1 MKEFLRLLAPL
12 RHKLMAERFLKW
24 FIYGETA
31 AGILCLAVVVLSKFW
46 TEIPSLPLCGVFVL
60 LGLLIALGAA
70 FFLRKVT
77 EKETAETA
85 DALGGAERMIT
96 TMELLGKGA
105 QNPVEEMAVA
115 DGFAK
120 AREMDFAKLYRM
132 RLPVK
137 VMRVLALVVV
147 LTIGAGFMPVRRDA
161 EAEAYANAQLERIE
175 QVKKEETP
183 ELSKE
188 EKKVFLEAAKA
199 LEKDLKTAKT
209 KKAAEEAVRE
219 AQQNMKQLEKES
231 VSKDLKE
238 LAETLKQEEST
249 AALSEALE
257 QGDSSAISQ
266 AMEQLLQKMA
276 AMDKGQAA
284 SLAQQ
289 LAEAVENISDAEL
302 QEALKALEEAL
313 ENGADPSEAG
323 EALKNALLSQAQ
335 MNSALRSSLQKLN
348 CNVGQQSLAKK
359 VESNGESPGG
369 EGQGS
374 EGEGTGGQTTNG
386 GNGGT
391 GTGTGGQGRGFG
403 HAEPEKIYTRSAA
416 GKDGYD
422 AQLKGTDSEEGQTT
436 IRNTAPWGRQE
447 RPCLMIRFMV
457 NTATKPWKHWKT
469 AVCLMACGNWFL
481 IILPHWNGE
490 KEGILYEN
498 LENSRCF
505 IFVYAGRLRQSFRR
519 G

>member
-46 TEIPSLPLCGVFVL
+46 TEIPVLPFCGGFVL
-60 LGLLIALGAA
+60 LGLLTALGAA

-96 TMELLGKGA
+96 TMELLGKGT

-120 AREMDFAKLYRM
+120 AKETDFAKLYRM

-137 VMRVLALVVV
+137 VLRVLALVVV
-147 LTIGAGFMPVRRDA
+147 LTIGAGFMPVRRDKDA
-161 EAEAYANAQLERIE
+161 EVYANAQLERIE
-175 QVKKEETP
+175 QVKAEETP
-183 ELSKE
+183 VLSKE

-257 QGDSSAISQ
+257 QGDEASISQ

-289 LAEAVENISDAEL
+289 LAEAAENISDEEL

-313 ENGADPSEAG
+313 ENGADPSEAS

-335 MNSALRSSLQKLN
+335 VNSALRSSLQKLN
-348 CNVGQQSLAKK
+348 RNVGQQSLAKK
-359 VESNGESPGG
+359 VEGEGESTGG
-369 EGQGS
+369 EGQGA
-374 EGEGTGGQTTNG
+374 EGEGTGGQTGSG
-386 GNGGT
+386 GSGT
-391 GTGTGGQGRGFG
+391 AGVGNGGQGRGFG

-436 IRNTAPWGRQE
+436 ITEHRTMGQAGTSVPYDTVYGQYRNEAMET
-447 RPCLMIRFMV
+447 
-457 NTATKPWKHWKT
+457 
-469 AVCLMACGNWFL
+469 
-481 IILPHWNGE
+481 
-490 KEGILYEN
+490 
-498 LENSRCF
+498 LENSSVPYGMRELVSDYF
-505 IFVYAGRLRQSFRR
+505 ATLER
-519 G
+519 

>member
-137 VMRVLALVVV
+137 VLRVLALVVV

-257 QGDSSAISQ
+257 QGDSAAISQ

-289 LAEAVENISDAEL
+289 LAEAAENISDAEL

-348 CNVGQQSLAKK
+348 HNVGQQSLAKK

-436 IRNTAPWGRQE
+436 ITEHRTMGQAGTSVPYDTVYGQYRNEVMET
-447 RPCLMIRFMV
+447 
-457 NTATKPWKHWKT
+457 
-469 AVCLMACGNWFL
+469 
-481 IILPHWNGE
+481 
-490 KEGILYEN
+490 
-498 LENSRCF
+498 LENSSVPYGMRELVSDYF
-505 IFVYAGRLRQSFRR
+505 ATLER
-519 G
+519 

>member
-46 TEIPSLPLCGVFVL
+46 TEIPALPLCGVFVL
-60 LGLLIALGAA
+60 LGLLTALGAA
-70 FFLRKVT
+70 FFVRKVT

-120 AREMDFAKLYRM
+120 AKETDFAKLYRM

-137 VMRVLALVVV
+137 VLRVLALVVV

-175 QVKKEETP
+175 QVKAEETP

-257 QGDSSAISQ
+257 QGDSAAISQ

-289 LAEAVENISDAEL
+289 LAEAAENISDEEL

-313 ENGADPSEAG
+313 ENGADPSEAS
-323 EALKNALLSQAQ
+323 EALKNAMLSQAQ
-335 MNSALRSSLQKLN
+335 VNSGLRSSLQKLN
-348 CNVGQQSLAKK
+348 RNVGQKSLAKK
-359 VESNGESPGG
+359 VEGEGESTGG
-369 EGQGS
+369 EGQGA
-374 EGEGTGGQTTNG
+374 EGEGTGGQTTTGGNG
-386 GNGGT
+386 GNGA
-391 GTGTGGQGRGFG
+391 GTGGQGRGFG

-436 IRNTAPWGRQE
+436 ITEHHTMGQAGTSVPYDTVYGQYRNEAMET
-447 RPCLMIRFMV
+447 
-457 NTATKPWKHWKT
+457 
-469 AVCLMACGNWFL
+469 
-481 IILPHWNGE
+481 
-490 KEGILYEN
+490 
-498 LENSRCF
+498 LENSSVPYGMRELVSDYF
-505 IFVYAGRLRQSFRR
+505 ATLER
-519 G
+519 

>member
-31 AGILCLAVVVLSKFW
+31 AGILCLAFVVFSNFW
-46 TEIPSLPLCGVFVL
+46 TEIPFLPFCGGFVL
-60 LGLLIALGAA
+60 LGLLTALTAA

-96 TMELLGKGA
+96 TMELLGKGT

-120 AREMDFAKLYRM
+120 AKETDFAKLYRM

-137 VMRVLALVVV
+137 VLRVLALVVV
-147 LTIGAGFMPVRRDA
+147 LTIGAGFMPVRRDKDA
-161 EAEAYANAQLERIE
+161 EVYANAQLERIE
-175 QVKKEETP
+175 QVKAEETP
-183 ELSKE
+183 VLSKE

-238 LAETLKQEEST
+238 LAETLKQEESI

-257 QGDSSAISQ
+257 QGDEAAISQ

-289 LAEAVENISDAEL
+289 LAEAAENISDEEL

-313 ENGADPSEAG
+313 ENGADPSEAS

-335 MNSALRSSLQKLN
+335 VNSALRSSLQKLN
-348 CNVGQQSLAKK
+348 RNVGQQSLAKK
-359 VESNGESPGG
+359 VEGEGESTGG
-369 EGQGS
+369 EGQGA
-374 EGEGTGGQTTNG
+374 EGEGTGGQTGSG
-386 GNGGT
+386 GSGT
-391 GTGTGGQGRGFG
+391 AGVGNGGQGRGFG

-422 AQLKGTDSEEGQTT
+422 AQLKGTDSDEGQTT
-436 IRNTAPWGRQE
+436 ITEHRTMGQAGTSVPYDTVYGQYRNEAMET
-447 RPCLMIRFMV
+447 
-457 NTATKPWKHWKT
+457 
-469 AVCLMACGNWFL
+469 
-481 IILPHWNGE
+481 
-490 KEGILYEN
+490 
-498 LENSRCF
+498 LENSSVPYGMRELVSDYF
-505 IFVYAGRLRQSFRR
+505 ATLER
-519 G
+519 

>member
-231 VSKDLKE
+231 VSKNLKE

-323 EALKNALLSQAQ
+323 EALKNSLLSQAQ

-359 VESNGESPGG
+359 AESNGESPGG

-436 IRNTAPWGRQE
+436 ITEHRTMGQAGTSVPYDTVYGQYRNEAMET
-447 RPCLMIRFMV
+447 
-457 NTATKPWKHWKT
+457 
-469 AVCLMACGNWFL
+469 
-481 IILPHWNGE
+481 
-490 KEGILYEN
+490 
-498 LENSRCF
+498 LENSSVPYGMRELVSDYF
-505 IFVYAGRLRQSFRR
+505 ATLER
-519 G
+519 

>member
-12 RHKLMAERFLKW
+12 LHKLLAERILKW

-137 VMRVLALVVV
+137 VLRVLALVVV

-257 QGDSSAISQ
+257 QGDSAAISQ

-289 LAEAVENISDAEL
+289 LAEAAENISDAEL

-348 CNVGQQSLAKK
+348 RNVGQQSLAKK

-436 IRNTAPWGRQE
+436 ITEHRTMGQAGTSVPYDTVYGQYRNEVMET
-447 RPCLMIRFMV
+447 
-457 NTATKPWKHWKT
+457 
-469 AVCLMACGNWFL
+469 
-481 IILPHWNGE
+481 
-490 KEGILYEN
+490 
-498 LENSRCF
+498 LENSSVPYGMRELVSDYF
-505 IFVYAGRLRQSFRR
+505 ATLER
-519 G
+519 

>member
-46 TEIPSLPLCGVFVL
+46 TEIPVLPLCGVFVL
-60 LGLLIALGAA
+60 LGLLIALTAA

-96 TMELLGKGA
+96 TMELLGKGT

-120 AREMDFAKLYRM
+120 AKETDFAKLYRM

-137 VMRVLALVVV
+137 VLRVLALVVV
-147 LTIGAGFMPVRRDA
+147 LTIGAGFMPVRRDKDA
-161 EAEAYANAQLERIE
+161 EVYANAQLERIE
-175 QVKKEETP
+175 QVKAEETP
-183 ELSKE
+183 VLSKE

-238 LAETLKQEEST
+238 LAETLKQEENT

-257 QGDSSAISQ
+257 QGDEAAISQ

-289 LAEAVENISDAEL
+289 LAEAAENISDEEL

-313 ENGADPSEAG
+313 ENGADPAEAS

-335 MNSALRSSLQKLN
+335 VNSALRSSLQKLN
-348 CNVGQQSLAKK
+348 RNVGQQSLAKK
-359 VESNGESPGG
+359 VEGEGESTGG
-369 EGQGS
+369 EGQGA
-374 EGEGTGGQTTNG
+374 EGEGTGGQTGSG
-386 GNGGT
+386 GSGT
-391 GTGTGGQGRGFG
+391 AGVGNGGQGRGFG

-422 AQLKGTDSEEGQTT
+422 AQLKGTDSDEGQTT
-436 IRNTAPWGRQE
+436 ITEHRTMGQAGTSVPYDTVYGQYRNEAMET
-447 RPCLMIRFMV
+447 
-457 NTATKPWKHWKT
+457 
-469 AVCLMACGNWFL
+469 
-481 IILPHWNGE
+481 
-490 KEGILYEN
+490 
-498 LENSRCF
+498 LENSSVPYGMRELVSDYF
-505 IFVYAGRLRQSFRR
+505 ATLER
-519 G
+519 

>member
-120 AREMDFAKLYRM
+120 ARKMDFAKLYRM

-137 VMRVLALVVV
+137 VLRVLALVVV

-161 EAEAYANAQLERIE
+161 EAEAYASAQMERIE

-219 AQQNMKQLEKES
+219 AQQNMKQLEKKS

-238 LAETLKQEEST
+238 LAEALKQEEST

-348 CNVGQQSLAKK
+348 RNVGQQSLAKK
-359 VESNGESPGG
+359 VESDGESPGG

-436 IRNTAPWGRQE
+436 ITEHRTMGQAGTSVPYDTVYGQYRNEAMET
-447 RPCLMIRFMV
+447 
-457 NTATKPWKHWKT
+457 
-469 AVCLMACGNWFL
+469 
-481 IILPHWNGE
+481 
-490 KEGILYEN
+490 
-498 LENSRCF
+498 LENSSVPYGMRELVSDYF
-505 IFVYAGRLRQSFRR
+505 ATLER
-519 G
+519 

>member
-31 AGILCLAVVVLSKFW
+31 ADILCLAVVALSKFW
-46 TEIPSLPLCGVFVL
+46 TEIPVLPLCGAFVF

-77 EKETAETA
+77 EKETAATA

-231 VSKDLKE
+231 VSKNLKE

-257 QGDSSAISQ
+257 QGDSSAISK

-374 EGEGTGGQTTNG
+374 EGEGAGGQTTNG

-436 IRNTAPWGRQE
+436 ITEHRTMGQAGTSVPYDTVYGQYRNEAMET
-447 RPCLMIRFMV
+447 
-457 NTATKPWKHWKT
+457 
-469 AVCLMACGNWFL
+469 
-481 IILPHWNGE
+481 
-490 KEGILYEN
+490 
-498 LENSRCF
+498 LENSSVPYGMRELVSDYF
-505 IFVYAGRLRQSFRR
+505 ATLER
-519 G
+519 

>member
-46 TEIPSLPLCGVFVL
+46 TEIPVLPFCGGFVL
-60 LGLLIALGAA
+60 LGLLTALTAA

-96 TMELLGKGA
+96 TMELLGKGT

-115 DGFAK
+115 DGFTKAK
-120 AREMDFAKLYRM
+120 ETDFAKLYRM

-137 VMRVLALVVV
+137 VLRVLALVVV
-147 LTIGAGFMPVRRDA
+147 LTIGAGFMPVRRDKDA
-161 EAEAYANAQLERIE
+161 EVYANAQLERIE
-175 QVKKEETP
+175 QVKAEETP
-183 ELSKE
+183 VLSKE

-257 QGDSSAISQ
+257 QGDEASISQ

-289 LAEAVENISDAEL
+289 LAEAAENISDEEL

-313 ENGADPSEAG
+313 ENGADPSEAS

-335 MNSALRSSLQKLN
+335 VNSALRSSLQKLN
-348 CNVGQQSLAKK
+348 RNVGQQSLAKK
-359 VESNGESPGG
+359 VEGEGESTGG
-369 EGQGS
+369 EGQGA
-374 EGEGTGGQTTNG
+374 EGEGTGGQTGSG
-386 GNGGT
+386 GSGT
-391 GTGTGGQGRGFG
+391 AGVGNGGQGRGFG

-422 AQLKGTDSEEGQTT
+422 AQLKGTDSDEGQTT
-436 IRNTAPWGRQE
+436 ITEHRTMGQAGTSVPYDTVYGQYRNEAMET
-447 RPCLMIRFMV
+447 
-457 NTATKPWKHWKT
+457 
-469 AVCLMACGNWFL
+469 
-481 IILPHWNGE
+481 
-490 KEGILYEN
+490 
-498 LENSRCF
+498 LENSSVPYGMRELVSDYF
-505 IFVYAGRLRQSFRR
+505 ATLER
-519 G
+519 

>member
-137 VMRVLALVVV
+137 VLRVLALVVV

-257 QGDSSAISQ
+257 QGDSAAISQ

-289 LAEAVENISDAEL
+289 LAEAAENISDAEL

-348 CNVGQQSLAKK
+348 RNVGQQSLAKK

-436 IRNTAPWGRQE
+436 ITEHRTMGQAGTSVPYDKVYGQYRNEVMET
-447 RPCLMIRFMV
+447 
-457 NTATKPWKHWKT
+457 
-469 AVCLMACGNWFL
+469 
-481 IILPHWNGE
+481 
-490 KEGILYEN
+490 
-498 LENSRCF
+498 LENSSVPYGMRELVSDYF
-505 IFVYAGRLRQSFRR
+505 ATLER
-519 G
+519 

>member
-46 TEIPSLPLCGVFVL
+46 TEIPVLPLCGVFVL
-60 LGLLIALGAA
+60 LGLLIALTAA

-96 TMELLGKGA
+96 TMELLGKGT

-120 AREMDFAKLYRM
+120 AKETDFAKLYRM

-137 VMRVLALVVV
+137 VLRVLALVVV
-147 LTIGAGFMPVRRDA
+147 LTIGAGFMPVRRDKDA
-161 EAEAYANAQLERIE
+161 EVYANAQLERIE
-175 QVKKEETP
+175 QVKAEETP
-183 ELSKE
+183 VLSKE

-199 LEKDLKTAKT
+199 LGKDLKTAKT

-238 LAETLKQEEST
+238 LAETLKQEENT

-257 QGDSSAISQ
+257 QGDEASISQ

-289 LAEAVENISDAEL
+289 LAEAAENISDEEL

-313 ENGADPSEAG
+313 ENGADPSEAS

-335 MNSALRSSLQKLN
+335 VNSALRSSLQKLN
-348 CNVGQQSLAKK
+348 RNVGQQSLAKK
-359 VESNGESPGG
+359 VEGEGESTGG

-422 AQLKGTDSEEGQTT
+422 AQLKGTDSDEGQTT
-436 IRNTAPWGRQE
+436 ITEHRTMGQAGTSVPYDTVYGQYRNEAMET
-447 RPCLMIRFMV
+447 
-457 NTATKPWKHWKT
+457 
-469 AVCLMACGNWFL
+469 
-481 IILPHWNGE
+481 
-490 KEGILYEN
+490 
-498 LENSRCF
+498 LENSSVPYGMRELVSDYF
-505 IFVYAGRLRQSFRR
+505 ATLER
-519 G
+519 

>member
-137 VMRVLALVVV
+137 VLRVLALVVV

-161 EAEAYANAQLERIE
+161 EAEAYASAQMERIE

-219 AQQNMKQLEKES
+219 AQQNMKQLEKKS

-238 LAETLKQEEST
+238 LAEALKQEEST

-276 AMDKGQAA
+276 ALDKGQAA

-313 ENGADPSEAG
+313 KNGADPSEVG

-348 CNVGQQSLAKK
+348 RNVGQQSLAKK
-359 VESNGESPGG
+359 VESDGESPGG

-436 IRNTAPWGRQE
+436 ITEHRTMGQAGTSVPYDTVYGQYRNEAMET
-447 RPCLMIRFMV
+447 
-457 NTATKPWKHWKT
+457 
-469 AVCLMACGNWFL
+469 
-481 IILPHWNGE
+481 
-490 KEGILYEN
+490 
-498 LENSRCF
+498 LENSSVSYGMRELVSDYF
-505 IFVYAGRLRQSFRR
+505 ATLER
-519 G
+519 

>member
-137 VMRVLALVVV
+137 VLRVLALVVV

-257 QGDSSAISQ
+257 QGDSSAISK

-436 IRNTAPWGRQE
+436 ITEHCTMGQAGTSVPYDTVYGQYRNEAMET
-447 RPCLMIRFMV
+447 
-457 NTATKPWKHWKT
+457 
-469 AVCLMACGNWFL
+469 
-481 IILPHWNGE
+481 
-490 KEGILYEN
+490 
-498 LENSRCF
+498 LENSSVPYGMRELVSDYF
-505 IFVYAGRLRQSFRR
+505 ATLER
-519 G
+519 

>member
-257 QGDSSAISQ
+257 QGDSSAISK

-436 IRNTAPWGRQE
+436 ITEHRTMGQAGTSVPYDTVYGQYRNEAMETLESSSVPYGMRELVSDYFATLE
-447 RPCLMIRFMV
+447 R
-457 NTATKPWKHWKT
+457 
-469 AVCLMACGNWFL
+469 
-481 IILPHWNGE
+481 
-490 KEGILYEN
+490 
-498 LENSRCF
+498 
-505 IFVYAGRLRQSFRR
+505 
-519 G
+519 

>member
-147 LTIGAGFMPVRRDA
+147 LTIGAGFMPVRRDV

-257 QGDSSAISQ
+257 QGDSSAISK

-374 EGEGTGGQTTNG
+374 EGEGAGGQTTNG

-436 IRNTAPWGRQE
+436 ITEHRTMGQAGTSVPYDTVYGQYRNEAMET
-447 RPCLMIRFMV
+447 
-457 NTATKPWKHWKT
+457 
-469 AVCLMACGNWFL
+469 
-481 IILPHWNGE
+481 
-490 KEGILYEN
+490 
-498 LENSRCF
+498 LENSSVPYGMRELVSDYF
-505 IFVYAGRLRQSFRR
+505 ATLER
-519 G
+519 

>member
-46 TEIPSLPLCGVFVL
+46 TGIPALPLCGVFVL
-60 LGLLIALGAA
+60 LGLLTALTAA

-85 DALGGAERMIT
+85 DALGGAERIIT

-120 AREMDFAKLYRM
+120 AKEMDFAKLYQM

-137 VMRVLALVVV
+137 VMRILALVAV

-183 ELSKE
+183 DLSKE
-188 EKKVFLEAAKA
+188 EKKIFLEAAKT

-238 LAETLKQEEST
+238 LAEALKQEENT
-249 AALSEALE
+249 AALSQALE
-257 QGDSSAISQ
+257 QGDGAAISQ
-266 AMEQLLQKMA
+266 AMEQFLQKMA

-289 LAEAVENISDAEL
+289 LAEAAENISDEEL
-302 QEALKALEEAL
+302 QEALKALEEDL
-313 ENGADPSEAG
+313 ENGADLAETG
-323 EALKNALLSQAQ
+323 ETLKKALLSQARQ
-335 MNSALRSSLQKLN
+335 NNALRNSLQKLN
-348 CNVGQQSLAKK
+348 RNVGQQSLTKK
-359 VESNGESPGG
+359 EESDGDFQGG
-369 EGQGS
+369 EGQGNGS
-374 EGEGTGGQTTNG
+374 QKNG
-386 GNGGT
+386 GNTTGGGDGGT
-391 GTGTGGQGRGFG
+391 GNGAGGQGRGFG
-403 HAEPEKIYTRSAA
+403 HTEPEKIYTRSAA
-416 GKDGYD
+416 GKDSYD
-422 AQLKGTDSEEGQTT
+422 AQLTGTDSEEGQTT
-436 IRNTAPWGRQE
+436 VTEHRTMGQAGTSVPYDTVYGQYRNEAMET
-447 RPCLMIRFMV
+447 
-457 NTATKPWKHWKT
+457 
-469 AVCLMACGNWFL
+469 
-481 IILPHWNGE
+481 
-490 KEGILYEN
+490 
-498 LENSRCF
+498 LENSSVPYGMREMVSDYF
-505 IFVYAGRLRQSFRR
+505 ATLER
-519 G
+519 

>member
-46 TEIPSLPLCGVFVL
+46 TEIPVLPLCGGFVL
-60 LGLLIALGAA
+60 LGLLIALTAA

-120 AREMDFAKLYRM
+120 AKETDFAKLYRM

-137 VMRVLALVVV
+137 VLRVLALVVV
-147 LTIGAGFMPVRRDA
+147 LTIGAGFMPVRRDKDA
-161 EAEAYANAQLERIE
+161 EVYANAQLERIE
-175 QVKKEETP
+175 QVKAEETP

-257 QGDSSAISQ
+257 QGDQAAISQ

-276 AMDKGQAA
+276 VMDKGQAA

-289 LAEAVENISDAEL
+289 LAEVTENISDEEL

-323 EALKNALLSQAQ
+323 EAVKNALLSQAQ
-335 MNSALRSSLQKLN
+335 VNGALRSSLQKLN
-348 CNVGQQSLAKK
+348 RNVGQQSLAKK
-359 VESNGESPGG
+359 VESEGESPGG
-369 EGQGS
+369 EGQGA
-374 EGEGTGGQTTNG
+374 EGEGSGGQTTNG
-386 GNGGT
+386 GSGGT
-391 GTGTGGQGRGFG
+391 GTGNGGQGRGFG
-403 HAEPEKIYTRSAA
+403 HTEPEKIYTRSAA
-416 GKDGYD
+416 DKDGYD
-422 AQLKGTDSEEGQTT
+422 AQLTGTDSEEGQTT
-436 IRNTAPWGRQE
+436 ITEHRTMGQAGTSVPYDTVYGQYRNEAMET
-447 RPCLMIRFMV
+447 
-457 NTATKPWKHWKT
+457 
-469 AVCLMACGNWFL
+469 
-481 IILPHWNGE
+481 
-490 KEGILYEN
+490 
-498 LENSRCF
+498 LENSSVPYGMRELVSDYF
-505 IFVYAGRLRQSFRR
+505 ATLER
-519 G
+519 

>member
-137 VMRVLALVVV
+137 VLRVFALVVV

-257 QGDSSAISQ
+257 QGDSSAISK

-313 ENGADPSEAG
+313 ENGADQSEAG
-323 EALKNALLSQAQ
+323 EALKNALLSQTQ

-436 IRNTAPWGRQE
+436 ITEHRTMGQAGTSVPYDTVYGQYRNEAMET
-447 RPCLMIRFMV
+447 
-457 NTATKPWKHWKT
+457 
-469 AVCLMACGNWFL
+469 
-481 IILPHWNGE
+481 
-490 KEGILYEN
+490 
-498 LENSRCF
+498 LENSSVPYGMRELVSDYF
-505 IFVYAGRLRQSFRR
+505 ATLER
-519 G
+519 

>member
-31 AGILCLAVVVLSKFW
+31 ADILCLAVVVLSKFW

-137 VMRVLALVVV
+137 VLRVLALVVV

-257 QGDSSAISQ
+257 QGDSSAISK

-436 IRNTAPWGRQE
+436 ITEHRTMGQAGTSVPYDTVYGQYRNEAMET
-447 RPCLMIRFMV
+447 
-457 NTATKPWKHWKT
+457 
-469 AVCLMACGNWFL
+469 
-481 IILPHWNGE
+481 
-490 KEGILYEN
+490 
-498 LENSRCF
+498 LENSSVPYGMRELVSDYF
-505 IFVYAGRLRQSFRR
+505 ATLER
-519 G
+519 

>member
-31 AGILCLAVVVLSKFW
+31 AGILCLAVVALSKFW
-46 TEIPSLPLCGVFVL
+46 TEIPVLPLCGAFVF

-219 AQQNMKQLEKES
+219 AQQNMKQLEKKS

-238 LAETLKQEEST
+238 LAEALKQEEST

-436 IRNTAPWGRQE
+436 ITEHRTMGQAGTSVPYDTVYGQYRNEAMET
-447 RPCLMIRFMV
+447 
-457 NTATKPWKHWKT
+457 
-469 AVCLMACGNWFL
+469 
-481 IILPHWNGE
+481 
-490 KEGILYEN
+490 
-498 LENSRCF
+498 LENSSVPYGMRELVSDYF
-505 IFVYAGRLRQSFRR
+505 ATLER
-519 G
+519 

>member
-436 IRNTAPWGRQE
+436 ITEHRTMGQAGTSVPYDTVYGQYRNEAMET
-447 RPCLMIRFMV
+447 
-457 NTATKPWKHWKT
+457 
-469 AVCLMACGNWFL
+469 
-481 IILPHWNGE
+481 
-490 KEGILYEN
+490 
-498 LENSRCF
+498 LENSSVPYGMRELVSDYF
-505 IFVYAGRLRQSFRR
+505 ATLEW
-519 G
+519 

>member
-46 TEIPSLPLCGVFVL
+46 TEIPFLPLCGVFVL
-60 LGLLIALGAA
+60 LGLLTALGAA

-137 VMRVLALVVV
+137 VLRVLALVVV

-161 EAEAYANAQLERIE
+161 EAEAYANAQMERIE

-219 AQQNMKQLEKES
+219 AQQNMKQLEKKS

-238 LAETLKQEEST
+238 LAEALKQEEST
-249 AALSEALE
+249 AALSETLE

-348 CNVGQQSLAKK
+348 RNVGQQSLAKK
-359 VESNGESPGG
+359 VESDGESPGG

-436 IRNTAPWGRQE
+436 ITEHRTMGQAGTSVPYDTVYGQYRNEAMET
-447 RPCLMIRFMV
+447 
-457 NTATKPWKHWKT
+457 
-469 AVCLMACGNWFL
+469 
-481 IILPHWNGE
+481 
-490 KEGILYEN
+490 
-498 LENSRCF
+498 LENSSVPYGMRELVSDYF
-505 IFVYAGRLRQSFRR
+505 ATLER
-519 G
+519 

>member
-46 TEIPSLPLCGVFVL
+46 TEIPALPLCGVFVL
-60 LGLLIALGAA
+60 LGLLIALTAA

-96 TMELLGKGA
+96 TMELLGKGT

-120 AREMDFAKLYRM
+120 AKETDFAKLYRM

-137 VMRVLALVVV
+137 VLRVLALVVV
-147 LTIGAGFMPVRRDA
+147 LTIGAGFMPVRRDKDA
-161 EAEAYANAQLERIE
+161 EVYANAQLERIE
-175 QVKKEETP
+175 QVKAEETP
-183 ELSKE
+183 VLSKE

-238 LAETLKQEEST
+238 LAETLKQEENT

-257 QGDSSAISQ
+257 QGDEASISQ

-289 LAEAVENISDAEL
+289 LAEAAENISDEEL

-313 ENGADPSEAG
+313 ENGADPSEAS

-335 MNSALRSSLQKLN
+335 VNSALRSSLQKLN
-348 CNVGQQSLAKK
+348 RNVGQKSLAKK
-359 VESNGESPGG
+359 VEGEGESTGD
-369 EGQGS
+369 EGQGA
-374 EGEGTGGQTTNG
+374 EGEGTGGQTGSG
-386 GNGGT
+386 GSGT
-391 GTGTGGQGRGFG
+391 AGVGNGGQGRGFG

-422 AQLKGTDSEEGQTT
+422 AQLKGTDSDEGQTT
-436 IRNTAPWGRQE
+436 ITEHRTMGQAGTSVPYDTVYGQYRNEAMET
-447 RPCLMIRFMV
+447 
-457 NTATKPWKHWKT
+457 
-469 AVCLMACGNWFL
+469 
-481 IILPHWNGE
+481 
-490 KEGILYEN
+490 
-498 LENSRCF
+498 LENSSVPYGMRELVSDYF
-505 IFVYAGRLRQSFRR
+505 ATLER
-519 G
+519 

>member
-46 TEIPSLPLCGVFVL
+46 TEILVLPLCGVFVL
-60 LGLLIALGAA
+60 LGLLIALTAA

-96 TMELLGKGA
+96 TMELLGKGT

-120 AREMDFAKLYRM
+120 AEETDFAKLYRM

-137 VMRVLALVVV
+137 VLRVLALVVV
-147 LTIGAGFMPVRRDA
+147 LTIGAGFMPVRRDKDA
-161 EAEAYANAQLERIE
+161 EVYANAQLERIE
-175 QVKKEETP
+175 QVKAEETP

-257 QGDSSAISQ
+257 QGDGAAISQ

-289 LAEAVENISDAEL
+289 LAEVTENISDEEL

-313 ENGADPSEAG
+313 ENGADPSEAS

-335 MNSALRSSLQKLN
+335 VNSALRSSLQKLN
-348 CNVGQQSLAKK
+348 RNVGQQSLAKK
-359 VESNGESPGG
+359 VESGSESTGG
-369 EGQGS
+369 EGQGA
-374 EGEGTGGQTTNG
+374 EGEGTGGQTGSG
-386 GNGGT
+386 GSGT
-391 GTGTGGQGRGFG
+391 AGVGNGGQGRGFG
-403 HAEPEKIYTRSAA
+403 HGEPEKIYTSCPA
-416 GKDGYD
+416 GKDGND
-422 AQLKGTDSEEGQTT
+422 AQPKGTDTEEGKTT
-436 IRNTAPWGRQE
+436 ITEHRTMGQAGTSVPYDTVYGQYRNEAMET
-447 RPCLMIRFMV
+447 
-457 NTATKPWKHWKT
+457 
-469 AVCLMACGNWFL
+469 
-481 IILPHWNGE
+481 
-490 KEGILYEN
+490 
-498 LENSRCF
+498 LENSSVPYGMRELVSDYF
-505 IFVYAGRLRQSFRR
+505 ATLER
-519 G
+519 

>member
-46 TEIPSLPLCGVFVL
+46 TEIPFLPLCGVFVL

-105 QNPVEEMAVA
+105 QNPVEEMAVV

-137 VMRVLALVVV
+137 VLRVLALVVV
-147 LTIGAGFMPVRRDA
+147 LTIGAGFMPVRRDKDA
-161 EAEAYANAQLERIE
+161 EAEAYANAQLKRIE

-199 LEKDLKTAKT
+199 LEKDLKTAKS

-348 CNVGQQSLAKK
+348 RNVGQQSLAKK

-436 IRNTAPWGRQE
+436 ITEHRTMGQAGTSVPYDTVYGQYRNEAMET
-447 RPCLMIRFMV
+447 
-457 NTATKPWKHWKT
+457 
-469 AVCLMACGNWFL
+469 
-481 IILPHWNGE
+481 
-490 KEGILYEN
+490 
-498 LENSRCF
+498 LENSSVPYGMRELVSDYF
-505 IFVYAGRLRQSFRR
+505 ATLER
-519 G
+519 

>member
-175 QVKKEETP
+175 QVKKEEAP

-436 IRNTAPWGRQE
+436 ITEHRTMGQAGTSVPYDTVYGQYRNEAMET
-447 RPCLMIRFMV
+447 
-457 NTATKPWKHWKT
+457 
-469 AVCLMACGNWFL
+469 
-481 IILPHWNGE
+481 
-490 KEGILYEN
+490 
-498 LENSRCF
+498 LENSSVPYGMRELVSDYF
-505 IFVYAGRLRQSFRR
+505 ATLER
-519 G
+519 

>member
-46 TEIPSLPLCGVFVL
+46 TEIPVLPFCGGFVL
-60 LGLLIALGAA
+60 LGLLTALGAA

-96 TMELLGKGA
+96 TMELLGKGT

-120 AREMDFAKLYRM
+120 AKETDFAKLYRM

-137 VMRVLALVVV
+137 VLRVLALVVV
-147 LTIGAGFMPVRRDA
+147 LTIGAGFMPVRRDKDA
-161 EAEAYANAQLERIE
+161 EVYANAQLERIE
-175 QVKKEETP
+175 QVKAEETP
-183 ELSKE
+183 VLSKE
-188 EKKVFLEAAKA
+188 EKKIFLEAAKA

-257 QGDSSAISQ
+257 QGDGAAISQ

-289 LAEAVENISDAEL
+289 LAEAAENISDEEL

-313 ENGADPSEAG
+313 ENGADPSEAS

-335 MNSALRSSLQKLN
+335 VNSALRSSLQKLN
-348 CNVGQQSLAKK
+348 RNVGQQSLAKK
-359 VESNGESPGG
+359 VEGEGESTGG
-369 EGQGS
+369 EGQGA
-374 EGEGTGGQTTNG
+374 EGEGTGGQTGSG
-386 GNGGT
+386 GSGT
-391 GTGTGGQGRGFG
+391 AGVGNGGQGRGFG

-436 IRNTAPWGRQE
+436 ITEHRTMGQAGTSVPYDTVYGQYRNEAMET
-447 RPCLMIRFMV
+447 
-457 NTATKPWKHWKT
+457 
-469 AVCLMACGNWFL
+469 
-481 IILPHWNGE
+481 
-490 KEGILYEN
+490 
-498 LENSRCF
+498 LENSSVPYGMRELVSDYF
-505 IFVYAGRLRQSFRR
+505 ATLER
-519 G
+519 

>member
-1 MKEFLRLLAPL
+1 MKEFVRLLAPL

-46 TEIPSLPLCGVFVL
+46 TEIPVLPFCGGFVL
-60 LGLLIALGAA
+60 LGLLIALTAA

-96 TMELLGKGA
+96 TMELLGKGT

-120 AREMDFAKLYRM
+120 AKETDFAKLYRM

-137 VMRVLALVVV
+137 VLRVLALVVV
-147 LTIGAGFMPVRRDA
+147 LTIGAGFMPVRRDKDA
-161 EAEAYANAQLERIE
+161 EVYANAQLERIE
-175 QVKKEETP
+175 QVKAEETP

-238 LAETLKQEEST
+238 LAETLKQEENT

-257 QGDSSAISQ
+257 QGDEASISQ

-289 LAEAVENISDAEL
+289 LAEAAENISDEEL

-313 ENGADPSEAG
+313 ENGADPSEAS

-335 MNSALRSSLQKLN
+335 VNSALRSSLQKLN
-348 CNVGQQSLAKK
+348 RNVGQQSLAKK
-359 VESNGESPGG
+359 VEGEGESTGG
-369 EGQGS
+369 EGQGA
-374 EGEGTGGQTTNG
+374 EGEGTGGQTGSG
-386 GNGGT
+386 GSGT
-391 GTGTGGQGRGFG
+391 AGVGNGGQGRGFG

-436 IRNTAPWGRQE
+436 ITEHRTMGQAGTSVPYDTVYGQYRNEAMET
-447 RPCLMIRFMV
+447 
-457 NTATKPWKHWKT
+457 
-469 AVCLMACGNWFL
+469 
-481 IILPHWNGE
+481 
-490 KEGILYEN
+490 
-498 LENSRCF
+498 LENSSVPYGMRELVSDYF
-505 IFVYAGRLRQSFRR
+505 ATLER
-519 G
+519 

>member
-60 LGLLIALGAA
+60 LGLLIAFGAA

-120 AREMDFAKLYRM
+120 AREMDFTKLYRM

-348 CNVGQQSLAKK
+348 RNVGQQSLAKK

-436 IRNTAPWGRQE
+436 ITEHRTMGQAGTSVPYDTVYGQYRNEAMET
-447 RPCLMIRFMV
+447 
-457 NTATKPWKHWKT
+457 
-469 AVCLMACGNWFL
+469 
-481 IILPHWNGE
+481 
-490 KEGILYEN
+490 
-498 LENSRCF
+498 LENSSVPYGMRELVSDYF
-505 IFVYAGRLRQSFRR
+505 ATLER
-519 G
+519 

>member
-46 TEIPSLPLCGVFVL
+46 TEIPVLPFCGGFVL
-60 LGLLIALGAA
+60 LGLLTALTAA

-96 TMELLGKGA
+96 TMELLGKGT

-120 AREMDFAKLYRM
+120 AKETDFAKLYRM

-137 VMRVLALVVV
+137 VLRVLALVVV
-147 LTIGAGFMPVRRDA
+147 LTIGAGFMPVRRDKDA
-161 EAEAYANAQLERIE
+161 EVYANAQLERIE
-175 QVKKEETP
+175 QVKAEETP
-183 ELSKE
+183 VLSKE

-257 QGDSSAISQ
+257 QGDEASISQ

-289 LAEAVENISDAEL
+289 LAEAAENISDEEL

-313 ENGADPSEAG
+313 ENGADPSEAS

-335 MNSALRSSLQKLN
+335 VNSALRSSLQKLN
-348 CNVGQQSLAKK
+348 RNVGQQSLAKK
-359 VESNGESPGG
+359 VEGEGESTGG
-369 EGQGS
+369 EGQGA
-374 EGEGTGGQTTNG
+374 EGEGTGGQTGSG
-386 GNGGT
+386 GSGT
-391 GTGTGGQGRGFG
+391 AGVGNGGQGRGFG

-422 AQLKGTDSEEGQTT
+422 AQLKGTDSDEGQTT
-436 IRNTAPWGRQE
+436 ITEHRTMGQAGTSVPYDTVYGQYRNEAMET
-447 RPCLMIRFMV
+447 
-457 NTATKPWKHWKT
+457 
-469 AVCLMACGNWFL
+469 
-481 IILPHWNGE
+481 
-490 KEGILYEN
+490 
-498 LENSRCF
+498 LENSSVPYGMRELVSDYF
-505 IFVYAGRLRQSFRR
+505 ATLER
-519 G
+519 

>member
-46 TEIPSLPLCGVFVL
+46 TEIPVLPFCGGFVL
-60 LGLLIALGAA
+60 LGLLTALTAA

-96 TMELLGKGA
+96 TMELLGKGT

-115 DGFAK
+115 DGFTKAK
-120 AREMDFAKLYRM
+120 ETDFAKLYRM
-132 RLPVK
+132 RMPVK
-137 VMRVLALVVV
+137 VLRVLALVVV
-147 LTIGAGFMPVRRDA
+147 LTIGAGFMPVRRDKDA
-161 EAEAYANAQLERIE
+161 EVYANAQLERIE
-175 QVKKEETP
+175 QVKAEETP
-183 ELSKE
+183 VLSKE

-238 LAETLKQEEST
+238 LAETLKQEEDT

-257 QGDSSAISQ
+257 QGDEASISQ

-289 LAEAVENISDAEL
+289 LAEAAENISDEEL

-313 ENGADPSEAG
+313 ENGADPSEAS

-335 MNSALRSSLQKLN
+335 VNSALRSSLQKLN
-348 CNVGQQSLAKK
+348 RNVGQQSLAKK
-359 VESNGESPGG
+359 VEGEGESTGG
-369 EGQGS
+369 EGQGA
-374 EGEGTGGQTTNG
+374 EGEGTGGQTGSGGSGTAGG
-386 GNGGT
+386 GN
-391 GTGTGGQGRGFG
+391 GGQGRGFG

-422 AQLKGTDSEEGQTT
+422 AQLKGTDSDEGQTT
-436 IRNTAPWGRQE
+436 ITEHRTMGQAGTSVPYDTVYGQYRNEAMET
-447 RPCLMIRFMV
+447 
-457 NTATKPWKHWKT
+457 
-469 AVCLMACGNWFL
+469 
-481 IILPHWNGE
+481 
-490 KEGILYEN
+490 
-498 LENSRCF
+498 LENSSVPYGMRELVSDYF
-505 IFVYAGRLRQSFRR
+505 ATLER
-519 G
+519 

>member
-46 TEIPSLPLCGVFVL
+46 TEIPVLPFCGGFVL
-60 LGLLIALGAA
+60 LGLLIALTAA

-96 TMELLGKGA
+96 TMELLGKGT

-120 AREMDFAKLYRM
+120 AKETDFAKLYRM

-137 VMRVLALVVV
+137 VLRVLALVVV
-147 LTIGAGFMPVRRDA
+147 LTIGAGFMPVRRDKDA
-161 EAEAYANAQLERIE
+161 EVYANAQLERIE
-175 QVKKEETP
+175 QVKAEETP
-183 ELSKE
+183 VLSKE

-257 QGDSSAISQ
+257 QGDEASISQ

-289 LAEAVENISDAEL
+289 LAEAAENISDEEL

-323 EALKNALLSQAQ
+323 EAVKNALLSQAQ
-335 MNSALRSSLQKLN
+335 VNSALRSSLQKLN
-348 CNVGQQSLAKK
+348 RNVGQQSLAKK
-359 VESNGESPGG
+359 VEGEGESTGG
-369 EGQGS
+369 EGQGA
-374 EGEGTGGQTTNG
+374 EGEGTGGQTGSG
-386 GNGGT
+386 GSGT
-391 GTGTGGQGRGFG
+391 AGVGNGGQGRGFG
-403 HAEPEKIYTRSAA
+403 HGEPEKIYTRSAA

-436 IRNTAPWGRQE
+436 ITEHRTMGQAGTSVPYDTVYGQYRNEAMET
-447 RPCLMIRFMV
+447 
-457 NTATKPWKHWKT
+457 
-469 AVCLMACGNWFL
+469 
-481 IILPHWNGE
+481 
-490 KEGILYEN
+490 
-498 LENSRCF
+498 LENSSVPYGMRELVSDYF
-505 IFVYAGRLRQSFRR
+505 ATLER
-519 G
+519 

>member
-1 MKEFLRLLAPL
+1 MKEFLRLLASL

-137 VMRVLALVVV
+137 VLRVLALVVV

-257 QGDSSAISQ
+257 QGDSSAISK

-313 ENGADPSEAG
+313 ENGADQSEAG
-323 EALKNALLSQAQ
+323 EALKNALLSQTQ

-436 IRNTAPWGRQE
+436 ITEHRTMGQAGTSVPYDTVYGQYRNEAMET
-447 RPCLMIRFMV
+447 
-457 NTATKPWKHWKT
+457 
-469 AVCLMACGNWFL
+469 
-481 IILPHWNGE
+481 
-490 KEGILYEN
+490 
-498 LENSRCF
+498 LENSSVPYGMRELVSDYF
-505 IFVYAGRLRQSFRR
+505 ATLER
-519 G
+519 

>member
-46 TEIPSLPLCGVFVL
+46 TEIPVLPLCGVFVL
-60 LGLLIALGAA
+60 LGLLTALGAA
-70 FFLRKVT
+70 FFVRKVT

-120 AREMDFAKLYRM
+120 AKETDFAKLYRM
-132 RLPVK
+132 RLPMK
-137 VMRVLALVVV
+137 VLRVLALVVV
-147 LTIGAGFMPVRRDA
+147 LAIGAGFMPVQRDA
-161 EAEAYANAQLERIE
+161 EAEVYANAQLERIE
-175 QVKKEETP
+175 QVKAEETP

-188 EKKVFLEAAKA
+188 EKKIFLEAAKA

-238 LAETLKQEEST
+238 LAEALKQEEST

-257 QGDSSAISQ
+257 QGDQAAISQ

-284 SLAQQ
+284 SLVQQ
-289 LAEAVENISDAEL
+289 LAAAAENISDEEL

-323 EALKNALLSQAQ
+323 EVVKNALLSQAQ
-335 MNSALRSSLQKLN
+335 QNCALRSSLQKLN
-348 CNVGQQSLAKK
+348 RNVGQQSLAQKAG
-359 VESNGESPGG
+359 SDNGSTGS
-369 EGQGS
+369 EGQGES
-374 EGEGTGGQTTNG
+374 GQGNGGQTGSGGSGTNG
-386 GNGGT
+386 TSN
-391 GTGTGGQGRGFG
+391 GGQGRGFG

-416 GKDGYD
+416 GKDSYD
-422 AQLKGTDSEEGQTT
+422 AQLTGTDSDEGQTT
-436 IRNTAPWGRQE
+436 ITEHRTMGQAGTSVPYDTVYGQYRNEAMET
-447 RPCLMIRFMV
+447 
-457 NTATKPWKHWKT
+457 
-469 AVCLMACGNWFL
+469 
-481 IILPHWNGE
+481 
-490 KEGILYEN
+490 
-498 LENSRCF
+498 LENSSVPYGMRELVSDYF
-505 IFVYAGRLRQSFRR
+505 ATLER
-519 G
+519 

>member
-231 VSKDLKE
+231 VSKNLKE

-257 QGDSSAISQ
+257 QGDSSAISK

-374 EGEGTGGQTTNG
+374 EGEGAGGQTTNG

-436 IRNTAPWGRQE
+436 ITEHRTMGQAGTSVPYDTVYGQYRNEAMET
-447 RPCLMIRFMV
+447 
-457 NTATKPWKHWKT
+457 
-469 AVCLMACGNWFL
+469 
-481 IILPHWNGE
+481 
-490 KEGILYEN
+490 
-498 LENSRCF
+498 LENSSVPYGMRELVSDYF
-505 IFVYAGRLRQSFRR
+505 ATLER
-519 G
+519 

>member
-257 QGDSSAISQ
+257 QGDSSAISK

-374 EGEGTGGQTTNG
+374 EGEGAGGQTTNG

-436 IRNTAPWGRQE
+436 ITEHRTMGQAGTSVPYDTVYGQYRNEAMET
-447 RPCLMIRFMV
+447 
-457 NTATKPWKHWKT
+457 
-469 AVCLMACGNWFL
+469 
-481 IILPHWNGE
+481 
-490 KEGILYEN
+490 
-498 LENSRCF
+498 LENSSVPYGMRELVSDYF
-505 IFVYAGRLRQSFRR
+505 ATLER
-519 G
+519 

>member
-46 TEIPSLPLCGVFVL
+46 TEIPVLPFCGGFVL
-60 LGLLIALGAA
+60 LGLLTALTAA

-96 TMELLGKGA
+96 TMELLGKGT

-115 DGFAK
+115 DGFTKAK
-120 AREMDFAKLYRM
+120 ETDFAKLYRM
-132 RLPVK
+132 RMPVK
-137 VMRVLALVVV
+137 VLRVLALVVV
-147 LTIGAGFMPVRRDA
+147 LTIGAGFMPVRRDKDA
-161 EAEAYANAQLERIE
+161 EVYANAQLERIE
-175 QVKKEETP
+175 QVKAEETP
-183 ELSKE
+183 VLSKE

-209 KKAAEEAVRE
+209 KKAAEEAVRK

-238 LAETLKQEEST
+238 LAETLKQEEDT

-257 QGDSSAISQ
+257 QGDEASISQ

-289 LAEAVENISDAEL
+289 LAEAAENISDEEL

-313 ENGADPSEAG
+313 ENGADPSEAS

-335 MNSALRSSLQKLN
+335 VNSALRSSLQKLN
-348 CNVGQQSLAKK
+348 RNVGQQSLAKK
-359 VESNGESPGG
+359 VESGSESTGG
-369 EGQGS
+369 EGQGA
-374 EGEGTGGQTTNG
+374 EGEGTGGQTGSG
-386 GNGGT
+386 GSGT
-391 GTGTGGQGRGFG
+391 AGVGNGGQGRGFG

-422 AQLKGTDSEEGQTT
+422 AQLKGTDSDEGQTT
-436 IRNTAPWGRQE
+436 ITEHRTMGQAGTSVPYDTVYGQYRNEAMET
-447 RPCLMIRFMV
+447 
-457 NTATKPWKHWKT
+457 
-469 AVCLMACGNWFL
+469 
-481 IILPHWNGE
+481 
-490 KEGILYEN
+490 
-498 LENSRCF
+498 LENSSVPYGMRELVSDYF
-505 IFVYAGRLRQSFRR
+505 ATLER
-519 G
+519 

>member
-175 QVKKEETP
+175 QVKKEEIP

-257 QGDSSAISQ
+257 QGDSSAISK

-284 SLAQQ
+284 SLVQQ

-436 IRNTAPWGRQE
+436 ITEHRTMGQAGTSVPYDTVYGQYRNEAMET
-447 RPCLMIRFMV
+447 
-457 NTATKPWKHWKT
+457 
-469 AVCLMACGNWFL
+469 
-481 IILPHWNGE
+481 
-490 KEGILYEN
+490 
-498 LENSRCF
+498 LENSSVPYGMRELVSDYF
-505 IFVYAGRLRQSFRR
+505 ATLER
-519 G
+519 

>member
-46 TEIPSLPLCGVFVL
+46 TEIPVLPLCGGFVL

-96 TMELLGKGA
+96 TMELLGKGT

-120 AREMDFAKLYRM
+120 AKETDFAKLYRM

-137 VMRVLALVVV
+137 VLRVLALVVV
-147 LTIGAGFMPVRRDA
+147 LTIGAGFMPVRRDKDA
-161 EAEAYANAQLERIE
+161 EVYANAQLERIE
-175 QVKKEETP
+175 QVKAEETP

-231 VSKDLKE
+231 VSV
-238 LAETLKQEEST
+238 ASAGSASTFVQSETWMASRKASISST
-249 AALSEALE
+249 VVPSLFTTRTGLPSLSSSRKIFSAQLIFAISASISACALSHASPACSMALPSCWEASCKPSFSCC
-257 QGDSSAISQ
+257 SSAAERLPQPASI
-266 AMEQLLQKMA
+266 QK
-276 AMDKGQAA
+276 DKTPAIFQ
-284 SLAQQ
+284 
-289 LAEAVENISDAEL
+289 I
-302 QEALKALEEAL
+302 
-313 ENGADPSEAG
+313 
-323 EALKNALLSQAQ
+323 
-335 MNSALRSSLQKLN
+335 
-348 CNVGQQSLAKK
+348 
-359 VESNGESPGG
+359 
-369 EGQGS
+369 
-374 EGEGTGGQTTNG
+374 
-386 GNGGT
+386 
-391 GTGTGGQGRGFG
+391 
-403 HAEPEKIYTRSAA
+403 
-416 GKDGYD
+416 
-422 AQLKGTDSEEGQTT
+422 
-436 IRNTAPWGRQE
+436 
-447 RPCLMIRFMV
+447 
-457 NTATKPWKHWKT
+457 
-469 AVCLMACGNWFL
+469 
-481 IILPHWNGE
+481 
-490 KEGILYEN
+490 
-498 LENSRCF
+498 F
-505 IFVYAGRLRQSFRR
+505 I
-519 G
+519 